1 VYVRVLARDD
11 AGRVR
16 ALNHFNK
23 QAKGLFARAIVAS
36 GREFDDVAQ
45 LMDWARAEG
54 YEVGLNGGELEL
66 VVPSV
71 TGAPGQLMAAL
82 R

>member
-1 VYVRVLARDD
+1 
-11 AGRVR
+11 
-16 ALNHFNK
+16 
-23 QAKGLFARAIVAS
+23 
-36 GREFDDVAQ
+36 
-45 LMDWARAEG
+45 MDWARAEG